1 MSAPGRPGWRVRLVT
16 PVQARPPGVDLSV
29 DGLGL
34 LEGRQ
39 VTWWRAG
46 AAGRRRP
53 RRFSG
58 LGGGPWLLLPAL
70 VVVAVIWTAL
80 AASAQRIDQTVG
92 ETTKKLALIDTV
104 NSEVDAAGDAALRL
118 QPSVSSAAAIRRAL
132 GDARR
137 QLEAL
142 DGDQLSGEERT
153 AVEQAL
159 LRFELVEL
167 RAEQLIDSSPTA
179 RADQLWNFLA
189 QIEAVHA
196 QLDEA
201 GDLALEEMVEFADG
215 AHQAIVVAL
224 VAVPL
229 LVLGMTAASLVLARR
244 ADRRRR
250 ALELELRRA
259 QKLES
264 VGQLAAGV
272 AHEINTP
279 IQFVGDNLRFL
290 HDAFGEL
297 LEAVRPAPGAQPP
310 AEAGMDVEFLAQ
322 EVPLAVAQALEGVER
337 VATIV
342 RAMKAFGHPTE
353 AGQRANDL
361 NEALRNTITVARN
374 ELKYAAEVQTD
385 LADLPPVVC
394 NLGDLNQVF
403 LNLLVNAAH
412 AIAEVVAEGE
422 RGRITVRTRP
432 AGPDV
437 VIVVEDTGGGIP
449 EAVRERVFDP
459 FFTTKEVGRG
469 TGQGLALARTIIEQ
483 HRGSIEFET
492 EVGRGTTFT
501 IRLPVAGA
509 AGASSAAVEDGDLR
523 RQRVRR

>member
-1 MSAPGRPGWRVRLVT
+1 VA
-16 PVQARPPGVDLSV
+16 
-29 DGLGL
+29 
-34 LEGRQ
+34 
-39 VTWWRAG
+39 WWRAE

-53 RRFSG
+53 RWLPG
-58 LGGGPWLLLPAL
+58 PGGGPWLLLPAL
-70 VVVAVIWTAL
+70 VLVAVIWTAL
-80 AASAQRIDQTVG
+80 AVSAQRIDQTVG
-92 ETTKKLALIDTV
+92 ETTRELALIDAV
-104 NSEVDAAGDAALRL
+104 NSELDAAGDAALRL
-118 QPSVSSAAAIRRAL
+118 QPSVSSADAIRRSL
-132 GDARR
+132 GTARR

-142 DGDQLSGEERT
+142 VGDQLSGEERT

-159 LRFELVEL
+159 LRLELVEL

-215 AHQAIVVAL
+215 VRQAIVVAL

-244 ADRRRR
+244 GDRRRR

-297 LEAVRPAPGAQPP
+297 LEAVRPAHGAQTP
-310 AEAGMDVEFLAQ
+310 AEAGMDVEFLAE

-432 AGPDV
+432 DGPDV

-509 AGASSAAVEDGDLR
+509 TGTGSAAVEDGDLR